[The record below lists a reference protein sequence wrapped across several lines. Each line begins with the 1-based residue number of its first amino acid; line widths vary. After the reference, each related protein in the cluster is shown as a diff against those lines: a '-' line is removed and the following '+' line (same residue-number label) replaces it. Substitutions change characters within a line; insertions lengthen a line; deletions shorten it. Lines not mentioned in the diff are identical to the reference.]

1 MRRTPTTP
9 RRRGRQSQ
17 AAGAPTRA
25 EAAYQELRRGILSGE
40 YPPAAPLSEYQL
52 AANLRLSRTPVRE
65 ALARL
70 EHERL
75 VRTVGGRGCFVAEL
89 TPNDIIEI
97 YQVREPLESSAARIS
112 AERMTAE
119 GIATLESIVAQMRD
133 SAKAGYAEE
142 TFVTDVDLHKTIVRT
157 TQNSRMSAILD
168 TLDDQM
174 HRIRSMWP
182 RTPRWLDGAV
192 EEHAA
197 IVGSIAARDPDGAER
212 AMRTHLRS
220 SCDHAIRFLMPTR
233 EY

>member
-1 MRRTPTTP
+1 M
-9 RRRGRQSQ
+9 
-17 AAGAPTRA
+17 TRA
-25 EAAYQELRRGILSGE
+25 DVAYEELRRGILSGQF
-40 YPPAAPLSEYQL
+40 PPAAPLSEYQL
-52 AANLRLSRTPVRE
+52 ASQLKLSRTPVRE

-75 VRTVGGRGCFVAEL
+75 VRTVGTRGCFVAEL

-97 YQVREPLESSAARIS
+97 YQIREPLESSAARVA

-119 GIATLESIVAQMRD
+119 ALAELESIVEQMRE
-133 SAKAGYAEE
+133 SARAGYAQE
-142 TFVTDVDLHKTIVRT
+142 TLTTDVDLHRAVVRA
-157 TQNSRMSAILD
+157 TQNGRMISILG

-192 EEHAA
+192 DEHAD
-197 IVGSIAARDPDGAER
+197 IVRSIAARDPDAAER
-212 AMRTHLRS
+212 AMRKHLRS

-233 EY
+233 TD